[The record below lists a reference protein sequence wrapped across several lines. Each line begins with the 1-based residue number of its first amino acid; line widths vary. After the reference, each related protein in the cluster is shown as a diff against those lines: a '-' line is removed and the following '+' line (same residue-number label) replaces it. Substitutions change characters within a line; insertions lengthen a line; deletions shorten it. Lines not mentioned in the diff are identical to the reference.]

1 MMMTEM
7 KFPRV
12 LIFRRDCLLLL
23 DQTMLPA
30 RTVYRRLHSAA
41 EVARAIKRLQVR
53 GAPWIGVA
61 AGYGL
66 AVEAQRLPKN
76 QIVRGLHRAA
86 RLLVRARP
94 TAVNLR
100 WAVEQIMQ
108 VIASNRDKPE
118 ALRRVVVSAAV
129 AIERREQHCSLAVA
143 RNGVRLIPKN
153 GKVLTICNTGI
164 LAGPGLGTALGVVY
178 QAQFEGKNPTVFVC
192 ETRPLLQGA
201 RLTAW
206 ELKRSGIEFRLIV
219 DSAAAS
225 VIEEC
230 DLVIVGADRIA
241 GNGDTANKIG
251 TRMLAVLAKTAVKPF
266 YVAAPSSTFDL
277 KIKTG
282 EEIPIEQRSGNE
294 VLYCGQCRT
303 APAGSPVY
311 NPAFDVTPAGYIS
324 GFITEAGIIQPPY
337 KRNIRRLLIQW

>member
-1 MMMTEM
+1 MM
-7 KFPRV
+7 V
-12 LIFRRDCLLLL
+12 ADGHRDN
-23 DQTMLPA
+23 PA
-30 RTVYRRLHSAA
+30 ELRQAVIR
-41 EVARAIKRLQVR
+41 EAI
-53 GAPWIGVA
+53 
-61 AGYGL
+61 
-66 AVEAQRLPKN
+66 
-76 QIVRGLHRAA
+76 
-86 RLLVRARP
+86 
-94 TAVNLR
+94 
-100 WAVEQIMQ
+100 
-108 VIASNRDKPE
+108 
-118 ALRRVVVSAAV
+118 
-129 AIERREQHCSLAVA
+129 AIEQNERQRSLAIA
-143 RNGVRLIPKN
+143 QNGAQLILRN